1 VKIFYTLFSKKVKNR
16 PHHLININKTYLMA
30 KTSTSVLVKEKPKKV
45 RKGVHAKTKSSKN
58 KGSQN
63 YKKTYKGQGK

>member
-1 VKIFYTLFSKKVKNR
+1 
-16 PHHLININKTYLMA
+16 MA
-30 KTSTSVLVKEKPKKV
+30 KTSTAVLTQAKPKKV

-63 YKKTYKGQGK
+63 YKKMYKGQG

>member
-1 VKIFYTLFSKKVKNR
+1 
-16 PHHLININKTYLMA
+16 MA
-30 KTSTSVLVKEKPKKV
+30 KTSASVLTKEKPKKV

-63 YKKTYKGQGK
+63 YKKIYKGQGN

>member
-1 VKIFYTLFSKKVKNR
+1 
-16 PHHLININKTYLMA
+16 MA
-30 KTSTSVLVKEKPKKV
+30 KAIATASRPQKSKTV

-63 YKKTYKGQGK
+63 YKKVYKGQGK